1 MELLFLC
8 QKFLIMLKKKLP
20 LLVLPL
26 VLCQILYAQKVLN
39 AEDSAKLSN
48 KSLLSFFNKFNNL
61 SITGYIQPQFQ
72 VIQEKGAPTFGGG
85 DFEPDSK
92 NRFKIRRGR
101 IKFAYTGHNK
111 NNFKTV
117 DVVFQPDITEKGVV
131 LRDLY
136 GTIYENKFSLFSLTF
151 GMMNR
156 PFSHEVIYSS
166 SKRES
171 PERGRMTQILVK
183 DERDLGAKITFAP
196 QRKDHPLYNLNW
208 DFGFYNGPGL
218 ANPTDFDSYKDLITR
233 LTYTKIKLSNKLE
246 LSSGVSYFNGGFI
259 QKTKYIY
266 HEENV
271 NNIKTN
277 VLDSSLSNI
286 NGKAPRIY
294 YEADFNLK
302 LKQKAGITELRG
314 EFWAGT
320 QTATQFNS
328 ATPASIPMSGG
339 RPSPLYIRNFN
350 GAIFYL
356 LHNFINSKHQVA
368 LKYDWYD
375 PNSKVSAS
383 DIGKAGSNLTE
394 ADIKYTTWGLGYSY
408 LFNDNAKVVFWYDIV
423 KNETTQL
430 PGFTK
435 DLKDNLFTCR
445 LQFRF

>member
-1 MELLFLC
+1 
-8 QKFLIMLKKKLP
+8 MLKKKLP
-20 LLVLPL
+20 LLAFAILI
-26 VLCQILYAQKVLN
+26 CQIIFAQKVLT
-39 AEDSAKLSN
+39 AEDSAKLSS
-48 KSLLSFFNKFNNL
+48 KSLLSLFNKFNNL

-72 VIQEKGAPTFGGG
+72 VIQEKGAHSFGGG

-117 DVVFQPDITEKGVV
+117 EVVFQPDITEKGVV

-171 PERGRMTQILVK
+171 PERGRMTQTLMK

-196 QRKDHPLYNLNW
+196 QKKDHPLHNLNW
-208 DFGFYNGPGL
+208 DLGFYNGPGL
-218 ANPTDFDSYKDLITR
+218 GNTTDFDSYKDLITR
-233 LTYTKIKLSNKLE
+233 VTYTKIKLSKKVE
-246 LSSGVSYFNGGFI
+246 LSTGASYFNGGFI
-259 QKTKYIY
+259 QKTKYIN

-271 NNIKTN
+271 NNIKLYVT
-277 VLDSSLSNI
+277 DSSASNI

-302 LKQKAGITELRG
+302 LKQKAGITEIRG
-314 EFWAGT
+314 EFWTGK
-320 QTATQFNS
+320 QSATQFNS
-328 ATPASIPMSGG
+328 ATPASIPLTGAL
-339 RPSPLYIRNFN
+339 PAPLYVRNFN
-350 GAIFYL
+350 GGIFYL
-356 LHNFINSKHQVA
+356 LHNFINDKHQLAV
-368 LKYDWYD
+368 KYDWYD
-375 PNSKVSAS
+375 PNSKVTGL

-408 LFNDNAKVVFWYDIV
+408 TFNDNAKIVFWYDFV
-423 KNETTQL
+423 NNEKTQL
-430 PGFTK
+430 AGYTK

-445 LQFRF
+445 LQFKF